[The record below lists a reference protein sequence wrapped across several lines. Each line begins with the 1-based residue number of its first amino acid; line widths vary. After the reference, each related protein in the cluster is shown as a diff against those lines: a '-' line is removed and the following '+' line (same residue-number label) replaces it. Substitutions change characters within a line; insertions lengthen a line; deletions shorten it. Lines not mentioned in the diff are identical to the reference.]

1 MIVLSQEL
9 GAIIS
14 GEVCSPVFHL
24 DDLDIYN
31 LCKVFEPI
39 NVSLGSFLS
48 HSREQSVPVSEW
60 GRMDAKSNDNMRLV
74 PILVGVGV
82 VAASAMLA
90 KIILDQRKKVL
101 HHDLHRT
108 VNGL

>member
-1 MIVLSQEL
+1 
-9 GAIIS
+9 
-14 GEVCSPVFHL
+14 
-24 DDLDIYN
+24 
-31 LCKVFEPI
+31 
-39 NVSLGSFLS
+39 
-48 HSREQSVPVSEW
+48 
-60 GRMDAKSNDNMRLV
+60 MDAKSNDNMRLV

-108 VNGL
+108 TNGLEK